1 MHRSSVLIGCAVLLG
16 LQILTAGKGLGAE
29 ELARL
34 HRSGGLIAWLPQI
47 DSEEILLRLSG
58 PDGQVRS
65 LRFEAG
71 AVPSLA
77 LFGEAGQPLPDGLYT
92 YELRATPRLSR
103 DLRERLRAAR
113 AEGDEPAVRALQAE
127 IPGPLVQSG
136 TFRIAGG
143 EILAGE
149 SAESEAGARLK
160 DQMVPDDLIVDGKGC
175 IGLGCSNGES
185 FGGEALRLKQS
196 LVRLRFED
204 TSAAAGFS
212 TRDWMIAINDPG
224 SGGGDRFSIEDVT
237 AGRAPFTLRGNAPAD
252 ALVIDSSGKLG
263 LRTATPAQDAHLVT
277 GNTPTIR
284 LEQSTSGGLAARTW
298 DVGANENHF
307 FVRDVTGGATGSFN
321 LLANGDAGIGTSTP
335 AERLHVFENA
345 DANTIITVENP
356 GTGLASAGVL
366 RSRSNSATV
375 NFQAHGSGRTLSRF
389 GQPLASWAEFL
400 QVTGN
405 GLIIGTLADKPLIL
419 GTASV
424 DRIHIASSGNV
435 GIGVSSPASRL
446 HVDGDVRVQGGSFI
460 DDGTTL
466 NVPDYVFD
474 PGYPL
479 MPIEELR
486 DFVARERHL
495 PNVPSAEEIRENG
508 LNLSQF
514 QTRLLEKIEELT
526 LYTLTQHKEIAAL
539 KDENAR
545 LEARMEALERGAAAT
560 APAPEMRDGLRS
572 RKD

>member
-1 MHRSSVLIGCAVLLG
+1 MRRSPILFGCAVLLG
-16 LQILTAGKGLGAE
+16 LQILAAKEGLVAE

-34 HRSGGLIAWLPQI
+34 HRSGGLMAWLPQV

-65 LRFEAG
+65 RRFEAG
-71 AVPSLA
+71 SVPSLA
-77 LFGEAGQPLPDGLYT
+77 FFDEAGQPLPDGLYT
-92 YELRATPRLSR
+92 YELRATPRLSPE
-103 DLRERLRAAR
+103 LRERLRTAR
-113 AEGDEPAVRALQAE
+113 LEADEAAVRRLQAE

-136 TFRIAGG
+136 AFRILGG
-143 EILAGE
+143 EVLTGE
-149 SAESEAGARLK
+149 TAERETGSSLK

-175 IGLGCSNGES
+175 IGLGCANGEG
-185 FGGEALRLKQS
+185 FGAEALRLKQS

-212 TRDWMIAINDPG
+212 TRDWLIAVNDPG

-237 AGRAPFTLRGNAPAD
+237 AGRTPFTLRGNAPAD
-252 ALVIDSSGKLG
+252 ALVIDASGKLG
-263 LRTATPAQDAHLVT
+263 LRTATPAQDVHLVT
-277 GNTPTIR
+277 GNTPAIR
-284 LEQSTSGGLAARTW
+284 LEQSTSGGFPARTW
-298 DVGANENHF
+298 DIGANEANF
-307 FVRDVTGGATGSFN
+307 FVRDVTAGATASFN
-321 LLANGDAGIGTSTP
+321 LLANGDAGIGTLTP
-335 AERLHVFENA
+335 VERLHVFENA
-345 DANTIITVENP
+345 DANTVITVENP

-366 RSRSNSATV
+366 RSKSNSATV

-400 QVTGN
+400 QSVGN

-419 GTASV
+419 GTANA
-424 DRIHIASSGNV
+424 DRIHIAGSGNV
-435 GIGVSSPASRL
+435 GIGTSSPASRL
-446 HVDGDVRVQGGSFI
+446 HVNGGDIRVQGGSFI

-479 MPIEELR
+479 MPIETLR

-526 LYTLTQHKEIAAL
+526 LYTMAQHEEISAL
-539 KDENAR
+539 KDENAK
-545 LEARMEALERGAAAT
+545 LEARMEALERGSNQ
-560 APAPEMRDGLRS
+560 D
-572 RKD
+572 

>member
-1 MHRSSVLIGCAVLLG
+1 MHRSPVQIGCAVLLG
-16 LQILTAGKGLGAE
+16 LQFLVAGEKLGAE
-29 ELARL
+29 ELAHL
-34 HRSGGLIAWLPQI
+34 HRSGGLVVWLPQI
-47 DSEEILLRLSG
+47 DSEEILLRISG

-65 LRFEAG
+65 RRFDAG
-71 AVPSLA
+71 SVPSLA
-77 LFGEAGQPLPDGLYT
+77 LFDEAGQPLQDGPYT

-103 DLRERLRAAR
+103 DLRERLRVAR
-113 AEGDEPAVRALQAE
+113 AEGDEPTVRALQAE

-136 TFRIAGG
+136 TFRIEGG
-143 EILAGE
+143 EILVAGT
-149 SAESEAGARLK
+149 AEQEAKPALK

-175 IGLGCSNGES
+175 IGLGCANGES

-212 TRDWMIAINDPG
+212 TRDWMIAVNDPG
-224 SGGGDRFSIEDVT
+224 LGGGDRFSIEDVT

-263 LRTATPAQDAHLVT
+263 LRTAIPAQDVHLVT

-284 LEQSTSGGLAARTW
+284 LEQSTSGGLPARTW
-298 DVGANENHF
+298 DAGANENHF
-307 FVRDVTGGATGSFN
+307 FVRDVTEGATASFH
-321 LLANGDAGIGTSTP
+321 LLANGDAGIGTLTP
-335 AERLHVFENA
+335 LERLHVFENA
-345 DANTIITVENP
+345 DANTVLTVENP
-356 GTGLASAGVL
+356 ATGLASAGVL
-366 RSRSNSATV
+366 RSKSNSATV

-400 QVTGN
+400 QSVGN

-419 GTASV
+419 GTANA
-424 DRIHIASSGNV
+424 DRIHIAGSGNV
-435 GIGVSSPASRL
+435 GIGTSSPASRL
-446 HVDGDVRVQGGSFI
+446 HVNGDVRVQGGSFI

-474 PGYPL
+474 PAYPL

-495 PNVPSAEEIRENG
+495 PNVPSAGEIRENG
-508 LNLSQF
+508 LNLSQL
-514 QTRLLEKIEELT
+514 QIRLLEKVEELT
-526 LYTLTQHKEIAAL
+526 LYTIRQQEVIGAL
-539 KDENAR
+539 KDQNAR
-545 LEARMEALERGAAAT
+545 LEARMEALERGSSQ
-560 APAPEMRDGLRS
+560 D
-572 RKD
+572 

>member
-1 MHRSSVLIGCAVLLG
+1 MHRSRVLIGCAVLLG
-16 LQILTAGKGLGAE
+16 LQIFTTGEELGAE

-34 HRSGGLIAWLPQI
+34 HRSGGLVAWLPQI
-47 DSEEILLRLSG
+47 DSEEILLRISG

-65 LRFEAG
+65 RRFEAG
-71 AVPSLA
+71 AVPSLP
-77 LFGEAGQPLPDGLYT
+77 LFDEVGQPLPDGLYT

-143 EILAGE
+143 ELLAGE
-149 SAESEAGARLK
+149 TAEGETGARLK

-175 IGLGCSNGES
+175 IGLGCANGES

-212 TRDWMIAINDPG
+212 TRDWMIAVNDPG

-252 ALVIDSSGKLG
+252 AVVIDSSGKLG
-263 LRTATPAQDAHLVT
+263 LRTATPAQDVHLVT

-284 LEQSTSGGLAARTW
+284 LEQSTSGGLSARTW
-298 DVGANENHF
+298 DVGANETNF
-307 FVRDVTGGATGSFN
+307 FVRDVTAGGTGSFH

-345 DANTIITVENP
+345 DANTLIMVENS

-366 RSRSNSATV
+366 RSKSNSATV
-375 NFQAHGSGRTLSRF
+375 NFQAHGSGRTISRF
-389 GQPLASWAEFL
+389 GQTLASWAEFL

-405 GLIIGTLADKPLIL
+405 GLIIGTVADKPLIL

-424 DRIHIASSGNV
+424 DRVHIAGSGNV
-435 GIGVSSPASRL
+435 GIGTSSPASRL
-446 HVDGDVRVQGGSFI
+446 HVNGDVRVQGGSFI

-479 MPIEELR
+479 MPIETLR
-486 DFVARERHL
+486 EFVARERHL

-514 QTRLLEKIEELT
+514 QIRLLEKIEELT
-526 LYTLTQHKEIAAL
+526 LYTLTQQEQIAIL

-545 LEARMEALERGAAAT
+545 LAARMETLERG
-560 APAPEMRDGLRS
+560 S
-572 RKD
+572 SKD